1 MRRDLIAGK
10 VGLASEGLV
19 TIFVDGKHSVEGR
32 RLVGAIL
39 SSQSFTPRG
48 NVFAKAGGM
57 QFTPSQFGVE
67 IQDQLMAIR
76 HCRGEMG
83 RSTAHCASSRG
94 RGPFKA
100 SESQG
105 PFYFVSTQESTGWF
119 GKRSLSGWQISAA
132 IT

>member
-1 MRRDLIAGK
+1 MW
-10 VGLASEGLV
+10 
-19 TIFVDGKHSVEGR
+19 IFVDGKHRVEGR
-32 RLVGAIL
+32 PLVGAIRSRCSHA
-39 SSQSFTPRG
+39 SSNRSFTPRG

-57 QFTPSQFGVE
+57 HFKLSQFGVE

-76 HCRGEMG
+76 HRRGEMG
-83 RSTAHCASSRG
+83 RSTAHRASSRG

-100 SESQG
+100 SGSQG

-119 GKRSLSGWQISAA
+119 EKRSLSGWQISVA